1 MLGASIIIVFP
12 IVASLYYL
20 LARIG
25 RGLSHTE
32 AVKDIIS
39 LYHKGQALRED

>member
-1 MLGASIIIVFP
+1 MLGASIIVVFP
-12 IVASLYYL
+12 IAVCSYYTVS
-20 LARIG
+20 RIG
-25 RGLSHTE
+25 RGLSHNE